1 MSLLK
6 CSTTTEREVQFMG
19 EIYGYAR
26 VSTKTQ
32 RLDRQIANI
41 TEAFPDMDVENI
53 FKEKY
58 TGTTI
63 ENRKEFNK
71 LIKIVKSGDTIV
83 FDSVSRMSRN
93 SDDGIETYFKL
104 YEKGVNLIFLKEPH
118 INTSVYKESLNHTIN
133 ATIST
138 GDKATD
144 DFINGII
151 ERLNLFQQDLAKK
164 QILLAFNQ
172 AEKEVK
178 DTRKRVSEGMKA
190 TQRKNKQLPEEQ
202 QTQIGQKKGAKL
214 NTKKSIEA
222 KKIILKNSKDFN
234 GTNTDTEVMKIASIS
249 RNSYYK
255 YKRELFME
263 QGQA

>member
-6 CSTTTEREVQFMG
+6 CGTITEREVQFMG

-41 TEAFPDMDVENI
+41 TEAFPNVKHI
-53 FKEKY
+53 YAEKY
-58 TGTTI
+58 TGTKV
-63 ENRKEFNK
+63 ESRLEFQK
-71 LIKIVKSGDTIV
+71 LREKVKTGDTIV
-83 FDSVSRMSRN
+83 FDSVSRMSR
-93 SDDGIETYFKL
+93 SKEDGVSLYFEF
-104 YEKGVNLIFLKEPH
+104 YEKGINLIFLKEPH
-118 INTSVYKESLNHTIN
+118 INTSVYTSTKEQTIGTTGN
-133 ATIST
+133 EIADIYIQATN
-138 GDKATD
+138 KV
-144 DFINGII
+144 I
-151 ERLNLFQQDLAKK
+151 ELLARK
-164 QILLAFNQ
+164 QIISAFEQ
-172 AEKEVK
+172 SEKEAK
-178 DTRKRVSEGMKA
+178 DTQKRVSEGMKA
-190 TQRKNKQLPEEQ
+190 TQKKNKQLPEEQ

-234 GTNTDTEVMKIASIS
+234 GTNTDAEVMKIAGIS

-255 YKRELFME
+255 YKRELFIE